1 MILINQFL
9 SDKIIKQEKDMK
21 REIEEWVNKYWV
33 NVTLLLH

>member
-33 NVTLLLH
+33 NVTLLLN